1 MTKNHQKPTR
11 QYGGVDAGQRLR
23 ERREKFIAAGIEAFG
38 TAGYGQTSVKK
49 ICQQA
54 GLTERYFYESF
65 DNKEDLLCEV
75 FRWLTAELEAEAQQI
90 IQTPGITPR
99 EAVRRT
105 LENFFGR
112 FADDPRR
119 ARIQMFEV
127 LGVSPRVD
135 REYRNSL
142 QILARWV
149 EISWLALF
157 PDIDRDWLRQTII
170 PVSAAGGVI
179 AVAHHWVLDGFT
191 TPVADIV
198 AQAMEML
205 TALGGHYQEKHRVSG

>member
-11 QYGGVDAGQRLR
+11 QYGGVDAAQRLK
-23 ERREKFIAAGIEAFG
+23 ERREKFIAAGLEAFG
-38 TAGYGQTSVKK
+38 ADGYGQASVKK
-49 ICQQA
+49 ICRLA

-65 DNKEDLLCEV
+65 ENKEDLLCGV
-75 FRWLTAELEAEAQQI
+75 FRQLTAELEAEAQQI
-90 IQTPGITPR
+90 IEIPGIAPR
-99 EAVRRT
+99 DAIRRT

-119 ARIQMFEV
+119 ARIQLFEV

-135 REYRNSL
+135 REYRESL
-142 QILARWV
+142 QVLARWV

-157 PDIDRDWLRQTII
+157 PDIDRDWLRSTII
-170 PVSAAGGVI
+170 PVSTAGGVI

-205 TALGGHYQEKHRVSG
+205 TALGCYYQEKHRV